1 MVELS
6 LKLGGEETN
15 MLESAVFVNSLTNLM
30 QWFFFIIV
38 AISVAKY
45 IKKKNAN
52 SGKKKHS

>member
-6 LKLGGEETN
+6 LKLEDEETN
-15 MLESAVFVNSLTNLM
+15 MLETAVFVNSLTNLT

-38 AISVAKY
+38 AVSVAKY

-52 SGKKKHS
+52 SGTNKHS